1 MAATCHPRL
10 GGASRQGGGGRRMY
24 PCQKITGEEK
34 IMKNLRFILLVA
46 GIVSLSSCGL
56 YREYERPEVGFTDS
70 LYRRLPET
78 KDNISLAQMSWEELF
93 TDPMLREWI
102 TLGLKHNT
110 DLNVAIFKVEEAE
123 ASLMAARGAFLPGV
137 SFNANGGIATP
148 SGADFSTNLT
158 ASWEADIFGSLT
170 NAKRKAAAALEQ
182 SVAYRQAVQTK
193 LVATIANTYYTLLM
207 LDEQLSVSQ
216 RTYENWKENI
226 RTMEALKR
234 AGKTNEAAV
243 LQAKSNQLNVEGSMI
258 SLEQQIIE
266 MENSLSSL
274 LGIVP
279 MTIRRGNLNEQNFP
293 LELSQGIP
301 AELLAKRPDVKQA
314 ELALAQAYYATNQA
328 RASFYPKLNLS
339 GVLGWTASGKSVNPG
354 DFIADLGAS
363 LMQPVFN
370 KRVLKANLKKA
381 EAQQKAALYEFKQSL
396 LDAGV
401 EVNNALIQWQTAQES
416 LKIDQK
422 KVVHLQA
429 AVWNTQLLMKHGLTN
444 YLEVL
449 TAQQTL
455 LQAELAVA
463 SDKFEQIQGVINL
476 YHALGGGYED

>member
-1 MAATCHPRL
+1 
-10 GGASRQGGGGRRMY
+10 
-24 PCQKITGEEK
+24 
-34 IMKNLRFILLVA
+34 
-46 GIVSLSSCGL
+46 
-56 YREYERPEVGFTDS
+56 
-70 LYRRLPET
+70 
-78 KDNISLAQMSWEELF
+78 
-93 TDPMLREWI
+93 
-102 TLGLKHNT
+102 
-110 DLNVAIFKVEEAE
+110 
-123 ASLMAARGAFLPGV
+123 
-137 SFNANGGIATP
+137 
-148 SGADFSTNLT
+148 
-158 ASWEADIFGSLT
+158 
-170 NAKRKAAAALEQ
+170 
-182 SVAYRQAVQTK
+182 
-193 LVATIANTYYTLLM
+193 
-207 LDEQLSVSQ
+207 
-216 RTYENWKENI
+216 
-226 RTMEALKR
+226 MEALKR

-279 MTIRRGNLNEQNFP
+279 MTIRRGHLNEQNFP
-293 LELSQGIP
+293 LELSQGLP
-301 AELLAKRPDVKQA
+301 AQLLAKRPDVKQA

-328 RASFYPKLNLS
+328 RASFYPKISLS
-339 GVLGWTASGKSVNPG
+339 GVLGWTASGRSVNSG

-363 LMQPVFN
+363 LLQPIFN
-370 KRVLKANLKKA
+370 KRALKANLKKA
-381 EAQQKAALYEFKQSL
+381 QAQQKAALYEFKQAL

-476 YHALGGGYED
+476 YHALGGGHED